1 MLLLGFPFIRAKE
14 RNYINSRPL
23 YTLKTALH
31 NAVIALKQDEV
42 YN

>member
-1 MLLLGFPFIRAKE
+1 MAME
-14 RNYINSRPL
+14 RKLRKFKPL